1 MSETALSR
9 AFAFAAVVEVMTGL
23 ALLANPAIV
32 ASLLLGSDL
41 SDPGKAV
48 ARCFGIALLGLA
60 LACWPG
66 GLSAGSRLS
75 AWRGMLSYNLLI
87 AVYLAYLGTA
97 RNMRG
102 LLLWPGVLLHA
113 AVAVWLVLAGR
124 RGR

>member
-66 GLSAGSRLS
+66 REGAGSDVS
-75 AWRGMLSYNLLI
+75 AWRGMLTYNLLI
-87 AVYLAYLGTA
+87 AVYLAYLGTT
-97 RNMRG
+97 RGMRG
-102 LLLWPGVLLHA
+102 ALLWPAVLLHA
-113 AVAVWLVLAGR
+113 AVAIWLLFARR